1 MAWQNDK
8 LKEAHKELVDKVIKD
23 MEDGKVFFWD
33 SQHFGRPPRNI
44 QSKKVNG
51 KETRS
56 YHGKNKFILGVTAM
70 MKGYTDSRWGTYE
83 NIKAA
88 GGQVRKGEKATLI
101 ELWLWDK
108 PVRHKNPR
116 TGKWET
122 VYQKDDKGN
131 FVLDRQGKKMPKM
144 IHLDSPIVK
153 GYPVFNVEQADGLQL
168 EPEHQVT
175 ISEADRQVKMEAIIS
190 GSEAVIYNDQTNSNY
205 YSPIKDEIHVMKRE
219 DFKTLSGYYS
229 TVTHEIAHS
238 TGAENRLNRENLTK
252 GEGFGSVSYAKEELV
267 AEMTSMFLA
276 QEFDIKF
283 DESHYENHAA
293 YLQGW
298 ISVLKDNPDEM
309 YKAAEQ
315 AEKAVTYIKEHMLE
329 KGKALDYKEN
339 KAQAV
344 AEENEEYKYYM
355 DRRPISPGAVP
366 KGFTRF
372 DEDDFGGRYGA
383 IYYRGKLTDKQ
394 VADYELIPA
403 WERDKTIC
411 KAELAGDKKE
421 VLDPKEK
428 LLKELEKAPVKG
440 LAKGA

>member
-1 MAWQNDK
+1 MAWQSDK
-8 LKEAHKELVDKVIKD
+8 LKEAHKELVDKVVKD
-23 MEDGKVFFWD
+23 MEEGKVFFWD
-33 SQHFGRPPRNI
+33 SQHFGRPARNI

-51 KETRS
+51 KETRG

-131 FVLDRQGKKMPKM
+131 FVLDRQGKKIPKM

-190 GSEAVIYNDQTNSNY
+190 GSEAVIYNDQTDRNY
-205 YSPIKDEIHVMKRE
+205 YSPVKDEIHVMKRE

-267 AEMTSMFLA
+267 AEMTSMFIA
-276 QEFDIKF
+276 QEMDLKF

-293 YLQGW
+293 YLQSW
-298 ISVLKDNPDEM
+298 ISVLRDNPDEL

-315 AEKAVTYIKEHMLE
+315 AEKAVSYIKDHMLE
-329 KGKALDYKEN
+329 KGKLVDMAEGKG
-339 KAQAV
+339 QAV
-344 AEENEEYKYYM
+344 AEETEEYKYYL
-355 DRRPISPGAVP
+355 DRRPISIGTVP
-366 KGFTRF
+366 KGFSRF
-372 DEDDFGGRYGA
+372 DEDDIGGRYGA
-383 IYYRGKLTDKQ
+383 VYYKGRLTEQQ
-394 VADYELIPA
+394 VAEYELVPA
-403 WERDKTIC
+403 KENDKLKG
-411 KAELAGDKKE
+411 KAELDSKKQA
-421 VLDPKEK
+421 VLDPKQK
-428 LLKELEKAPVKG
+428 LLKELEKTNAKG
-440 LAKGA
+440 MAKGA